1 MASSSE
7 GSSSATPLVS
17 LVRMT
22 RCDLCN
28 ETHQSH
34 LPTLRQL
41 YEEAFPRSERRPW
54 SDLEQLIGEQGAYH
68 FFLLE
73 HPELGVVG
81 FVTLWHFDDFYYGE
95 HFAILPQLRN
105 HRLGEQTLHTV
116 KKYIGREPLYFEV
129 EPETLSEIAGRRI
142 NYYERNGFQVVKRD
156 YLQPPYHH
164 DEQGVPLYIM
174 SSEQGERDFIERVCK
189 TLVDRVY
196 PHF

>member
-1 MASSSE
+1 MRA
-7 GSSSATPLVS
+7 SSSATPLVS

-22 RCDLCN
+22 RCDLCD

-34 LPTLRQL
+34 LPVLRQL
-41 YEEAFPRSERRPW
+41 YEEAFPLSERRPW

-116 KKYIGREPLYFEV
+116 KEYIGREPLYFEV

-142 NYYERNGFQVVKRD
+142 NYYERNGFHIVKRD

-164 DEQGVPLYIM
+164 DESGVPLYIM
-174 SSEQGERDFIERVCK
+174 SSELGERDFIERVCQ
-189 TLVDRVY
+189 TLVEQVY